1 MSDLFW
7 LTDAQ
12 MERLKP
18 FFPLSDGVPP
28 VDHKRVLTGIIF
40 RNRNWLRWRD
50 ALAGCARGVWS
61 AKDAL

>member
-12 MERLKP
+12 MERLEP
-18 FFPLSDGVPP
+18 FFPLSHGAPRVDDKCVERNYLPP
-28 VDHKRVLTGIIF
+28 SQWV
-40 RNRNWLRWRD
+40 

-61 AKDAL
+61 AKDAS